1 MFRKDFRQPI
11 YYLPNLAYVSEG
23 NGFSNNVLQFIQD
36 FAFPCYYEDC
46 EDLPHLSRDNTIREA
61 VVTSSQAKG
70 KMRDTTSGANDAL
83 ADLPKLL
90 QEGGTDSRLQCGL
103 RTSLSARVVE
113 DRNSYVSGATW
124 RQTSSFRVI
133 KFKGE
138 EELIGTRVRYESV
151 SEAREERTS
160 LPITLSTVKGRAR
173 NQRPQAR

>member
-1 MFRKDFRQPI
+1 MSSI
-11 YYLPNLAYVSEG
+11 L
-23 NGFSNNVLQFIQD
+23 IQD

-46 EDLPHLSRDNTIREA
+46 EDLSHFSRDYTIRKA

-70 KMRDTTSGANDAL
+70 KMRGTTSSTNDAL

-124 RQTSSFRVI
+124 GLTSSFRD
-133 KFKGE
+133 FKGE
-138 EELIGTRVRYESV
+138 EELIRTRVRYESV
-151 SEAREERTS
+151 REAREEHTS
-160 LPITLSTVKGRAR
+160 LPITLSTDKGRAR
-173 NQRPQAR
+173 NQWPQAR

>member
-1 MFRKDFRQPI
+1 M
-11 YYLPNLAYVSEG
+11 SEG
-23 NGFSNNVLQFIQD
+23 NGFSINVLNFIQD
-36 FAFPCYYEDC
+36 FAFLCYYEDC
-46 EDLPHLSRDNTIREA
+46 EDLPHFSRDYTIREA

-70 KMRDTTSGANDAL
+70 KMKRTTSGANDAL

-90 QEGGTDSRLQCGL
+90 QEGGTVSRLQCGL

-113 DRNSYVSGATW
+113 DRNSYVSGAMGANFVI
-124 RQTSSFRVI
+124 SSFQ
-133 KFKGE
+133 GE

-151 SEAREERTS
+151 SEAREEHTS

>member
-1 MFRKDFRQPI
+1 M
-11 YYLPNLAYVSEG
+11 SEG
-23 NGFSNNVLQFIQD
+23 NGFSNNVHQFHSIQD
-36 FAFPCYYEDC
+36 FAFPCYTEDC
-46 EDLPHLSRDNTIREA
+46 ENLPHFSRDNTIREA

-103 RTSLSARVVE
+103 RTSLSVRVVE
-113 DRNSYVSGATW
+113 DRNSYVSGSTW
-124 RQTSSFRVI
+124 GLTSSFRV
-133 KFKGE
+133 FKGK

-151 SEAREERTS
+151 REAREEHAS

-173 NQRPQAR
+173 NQWPQAR

>member
-1 MFRKDFRQPI
+1 MRGTDSPI
-11 YYLPNLAYVSEG
+11 TSFN
-23 NGFSNNVLQFIQD
+23 FIQD

-103 RTSLSARVVE
+103 RTSLSVRVVE
-113 DRNSYVSGATW
+113 DRNSYVSGSTW
-124 RQTSSFRVI
+124 GLTSSIRV
-133 KFKGE
+133 FKGE

-151 SEAREERTS
+151 REAREEHAS
-160 LPITLSTVKGRAR
+160 LPITLSTVKGRVR
-173 NQRPQAR
+173 NQWPQAR